1 MRHLYILQNTANLHS
16 KSGISYM
23 NIGEWWLPDKIET
36 GYILTT
42 NVIFYVEMSIFQ
54 RKLNHKFLW
63 DLDLN
68 GYPDQTIGWCGSKQR
83 KSYHIVECWLSL
95 KETEKDV
102 VFWQIKLTNIMK
114 GLGKDE
120 QNVEKLL

>member
-1 MRHLYILQNTANLHS
+1 MHFQLNANQLDNSKYWLLNMRHLYILQITANLHS

-23 NIGEWWLPDKIET
+23 NIGEWWLPDKCEI

-42 NVIFYVEMSIFQ
+42 NGIFNVEMSIFQ

-63 DLDLN
+63 DIDLN
-68 GYPDQTIGWCGSKQR
+68 GYPDQTIGWCGRKQR

-95 KETEKDV
+95 KETEKMWYFD
-102 VFWQIKLTNIMK
+102 KLN
-114 GLGKDE
+114 
-120 QNVEKLL
+120 